1 MLVPLFLLKIFVV
14 IELQARNFKVE
25 MLERGIPFDAG
36 IVSPVPKN
44 GGTRYSLL
52 CTSDFPE
59 RPGFFMPLM
68 STAADPLGPGL
79 SGPLPRTL
87 PRRRQGGYV
96 FGGISRGAAP
106 CPKWRGCVLRFETYS
121 GRSRFHIGFAF

>member
-52 CTSDFPE
+52 CTSDF
-59 RPGFFMPLM
+59 RKGRG
-68 STAADPLGPGL
+68 TAADPLGPCL

-87 PRRRQGGYV
+87 PRRRQGVYV